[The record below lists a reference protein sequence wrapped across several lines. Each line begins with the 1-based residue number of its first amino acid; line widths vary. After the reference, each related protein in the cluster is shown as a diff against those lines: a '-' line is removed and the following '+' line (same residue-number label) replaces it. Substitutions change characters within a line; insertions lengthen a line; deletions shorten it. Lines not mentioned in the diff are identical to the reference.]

1 MFAIECNSLNAF
13 CQINQNNIYG
23 LNDITFTF
31 DMTRGDLLYEGS
43 SVSLDFIRL
52 ESDDKN
58 GLQIARVQLAGVH
71 INQQPPHSW
80 VCVVIMATC
89 LRS

>member
-1 MFAIECNSLNAF
+1 M
-13 CQINQNNIYG
+13 
-23 LNDITFTF
+23 NDIPFTF
-31 DMTRGDLLYEGS
+31 DMTRGDLLREGS
-43 SVSLDFIRL
+43 FVSFDFIRL
-52 ESDDKN
+52 EFDDKN

-71 INQQPPHSW
+71 INQQTPHSW